1 MKEGELKFKKNRVS
15 CNGISFTGVML
26 GYMKYLWKRITTLD
40 SRDSIEDQNTG
51 DSHLNR
57 GLQQPI
63 EAQFSKRIRT
73 MTLLEALRGLKHHVA
88 GDIEDQNIVAAH
100 KYERIRTFNGHQAD

>member
-40 SRDSIEDQNTG
+40 SRDSIED
-51 DSHLNR
+51 
-57 GLQQPI
+57 
-63 EAQFSKRIRT
+63 
-73 MTLLEALRGLKHHVA
+73 
-88 GDIEDQNIVAAH
+88 
-100 KYERIRTFNGHQAD
+100 